1 MGQLADAQARLAQA
15 TTEEEQT
22 RMRLGMSVKELKTL
36 EARWR
41 EVEREAGEGQ
51 HALEAKKAEVAR
63 CRKKVAD
70 CGWNEVREKEGD
82 MALRNAKEELRRHTE
97 VHIHSC
103 HDNAPVL
110 TTSKGTRRSQAAPA
124 CHRLQLHIPFT
135 QLRSKQSQRL
145 GSFTSPPCPR
155 RL

>member
-1 MGQLADAQARLAQA
+1 MGQLADAQACLAQV

-22 RMRLGMSVKELKTL
+22 RMRLGMSVQELKAL
-36 EARWR
+36 EARWQ
-41 EVEREAGEGQ
+41 EVERETGEGQ

-63 CRKKVAD
+63 CRKKMAD
-70 CGWNEVREKEGD
+70 CGWIDEWEREGD
-82 MALRNAKEELRRHTE
+82 MALRNAKEELKRHTE
-97 VHIHSC
+97 VHVHSC
-103 HDNAPVL
+103 RDDTPVL
-110 TTSKGTRRSQAAPA
+110 TTSKGTRRSQTAPP